1 MNGLIVSVVINIFS
15 SIIYDVVGKGIN
27 LESKK
32 LKQIKENAKQSVSRE
47 LARMQEQSRIF
58 DTDAMQSYLKN
69 MKPIEQIFQYVFQGD
84 SALKMTSDELI
95 YKLCQNTAEYL
106 KERGKTIEFIKRLIC
121 QYDVEDSIPL
131 DCILTKMIGNYK
143 YIYATV
149 FGQYLW
155 TNLNGIL
162 YL

>member
-69 MKPIEQIFQYVFQGD
+69 MKPIEQIFQYVF
-84 SALKMTSDELI
+84 
-95 YKLCQNTAEYL
+95 
-106 KERGKTIEFIKRLIC
+106 
-121 QYDVEDSIPL
+121 
-131 DCILTKMIGNYK
+131 
-143 YIYATV
+143 
-149 FGQYLW
+149 LW
-155 TNLNGIL
+155 TLLHYRRQLEHITNEDHLFASEWHIVPECLAHGVINGIHNIASYHR
-162 YL
+162 YLIDDDGVCME

>member
-15 SIIYDVVGKGIN
+15 SIIYDVVGKGI
-27 LESKK
+27 KK

-47 LARMQEQSRIF
+47 LARMQEQSQI
-58 DTDAMQSYLKN
+58 YL
-69 MKPIEQIFQYVFQGD
+69 
-84 SALKMTSDELI
+84 
-95 YKLCQNTAEYL
+95 
-106 KERGKTIEFIKRLIC
+106 
-121 QYDVEDSIPL
+121 
-131 DCILTKMIGNYK
+131 IGNYK

>member
-47 LARMQEQSRIF
+47 LARMQEQSQI
-58 DTDAMQSYLKN
+58 YL
-69 MKPIEQIFQYVFQGD
+69 
-84 SALKMTSDELI
+84 
-95 YKLCQNTAEYL
+95 
-106 KERGKTIEFIKRLIC
+106 
-121 QYDVEDSIPL
+121 
-131 DCILTKMIGNYK
+131 IGNYK

>member
-106 KERGKTIEFIKRLIC
+106 KERGKTIGVMENADIREFYSKMVDYLKKALI
-121 QYDVEDSIPL
+121 YGHIRRISS
-131 DCILTKMIGNYK
+131 
-143 YIYATV
+143 
-149 FGQYLW
+149 
-155 TNLNGIL
+155 
-162 YL
+162 